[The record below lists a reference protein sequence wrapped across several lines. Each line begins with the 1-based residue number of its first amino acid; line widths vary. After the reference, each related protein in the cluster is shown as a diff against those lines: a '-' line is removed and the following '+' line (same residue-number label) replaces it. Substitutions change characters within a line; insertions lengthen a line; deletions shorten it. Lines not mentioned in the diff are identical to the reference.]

1 VPRIVLLN
9 PQIPVDAQIW
19 IKVQCNSMVAVGS
32 STSFVE
38 RLEITPVIAAHWV
51 KFLKDERDAAKK
63 RAADDAQLD
72 DADAGSS
79 GNKGDDGNGSRFKG
93 FEAKYNR
100 FVKENY
106 REMFDGLEDFKRAAL
121 FKKRCDALQI
131 WDRLVDWWGEFVV
144 FEERRM
150 NPKAMFLVFDKIGD
164 VLAKDSYHGAF
175 GDAMFEVLKYAV
187 PTVFEPQPKDDDDD
201 GEADVAQEIA
211 TDVDYVN
218 HPDRDV
224 RWILQKTS
232 DCKRLVQLT
241 TPMADSSIFKDA
253 LSASPAKRLLTTVA
267 NPKAKG
273 KAKPKGSA
281 KAAVTPDAV
290 AHCTQAGSTV
300 RSTMFLDDVMNAV
313 VHPVRKID
321 RSHWNTGEL
330 RRMVRFG
337 VLLGMKLQSDKGK
350 VVFQFGDRDS
360 EEEHFALWKMLR
372 PRIMDHCYDV
382 HSELVE
388 KPKPEGDDKNDCAKD
403 GVASTHQDDVD
414 MASCLASLN
423 MAIGSDGKNR
433 TRTKKLVADFLTDNP
448 PLQNLTYLE
457 QTHVVVTRISST
469 LLRSKG
475 RVYPGDDLQDKN
487 AWADEKRK
495 VDKEST
501 MLTIRLQS
509 VGASLAQWVAE
520 LWADQSDVAATH
532 RTRFLYIQKALK
544 LIAENAQFGSEPIK
558 QYIINGIEFGAAVE
572 ADIFGYDSVEN
583 GNPSS
588 EALWLRVFEIAEI
601 LKGRVVK
608 KPVVAML
615 RSREAQVKSKI
626 ECVKKA
632 DIVKALQV
640 EFPGAVPE
648 GVDTLVKSMV
658 MQLLLQERL
667 RRMDAQELAALQTW
681 KSLLCLG
688 FEEGADALRRKAS
701 AVALPLTAPDAE
713 SSPRGDN
720 ADNAGAETAET
731 TSAQPQNTVVV
742 ALEQCTQ
749 VEINGKEYFILFKG
763 MGACDMSRRLW
774 KCDEASRYLT
784 HAIME
789 EWLFGCGPAIAKPV
803 GGSNGGDDAAAVP
816 PTPKKPKT
824 RVAGKTE
831 PAVIAA
837 RDEDA
842 AVETAAE
849 KVEVVVEDENDEND
863 EKEQHPKP
871 ISLLDVGLDFLVGR
885 VVIYPG
891 AFVGDGARVAAG
903 RVHIEQQE
911 LNIFIVPN
919 VNFKGPRSTIS
930 APAWSVPV
938 VADKAH
944 EEGAMTMKVGAY
956 TQVIKDVPGVD
967 GGAVMLDRS
976 FLMIRPGAELLA
988 IQQRKSE
995 EGAPAA
1001 AAGTDGEFAPLELE
1015 PLTRPKFPW
1024 EFKAAVQEDEKARKA
1039 LGK

>member
-63 RAADDAQLD
+63 RSADDAQLD

-300 RSTMFLDDVMNAV
+300 RSTMFLDDV
-313 VHPVRKID
+313 
-321 RSHWNTGEL
+321 T
-330 RRMVRFG
+330 FG
-337 VLLGMKLQSDKGK
+337 VRLGMKLQSDKGK

-372 PRIMDHCYDV
+372 PRIMDHIYDV

-388 KPKPEGDDKNDCAKD
+388 K
-403 GVASTHQDDVD
+403 
-414 MASCLASLN
+414 
-423 MAIGSDGKNR
+423 
-433 TRTKKLVADFLTDNP
+433 TKKLVADFLTDNP

-475 RVYPGDDLQDKN
+475 RVYPGDDLQDKH
-487 AWADEKRK
+487 AWVDEKRK

-509 VGASLAQWVAE
+509 VDASLAQWVAE
-520 LWADQSDVAATH
+520 LWADQSDVVATH

-558 QYIINGIEFGAAVE
+558 QHIINGIGFGAAVE

-615 RSREAQVKSKI
+615 RTAVKSKI
-626 ECVKKA
+626 ECMKKA

-681 KSLLCLG
+681 KSLFCLG

-863 EKEQHPKP
+863 EKEQHAKP
-871 ISLLDVGLDFLVGR
+871 ISLLDVGLDFLVCPSSQMSAGRPGGGVKLYFDRTRDACGSMEEKLKLHFAGR

-919 VNFKGPRSTIS
+919 VNFKDPRSTIS
-930 APAWSVPV
+930 VPAWSVPV

-944 EEGAMTMKVGAY
+944 EEDTMTMKVGTY

-976 FLMIRPGAELLA
+976 FLMIRPRAELLA

-995 EGAPAA
+995 EGVPAA

-1024 EFKAAVQEDEKARKA
+1024 EFKAVVQEDEKARKA
-1039 LGK
+1039 LGKAMRHILA